1 MVSQCLKNEACAN
14 SNGLTTVYSVP
25 LLHNKVYH
33 LKMLPNPDAAKV
45 PMPNPNPTLVA
56 TAPELENE
64 VQGEVQVGIQ
74 GTQGNLNLGKQSAF
88 NPHVQQAQAGA
99 QGDQGNL
106 LDPLGAVQGDLPD
119 PLGGQGD
126 LPDPLGGVQSG
137 PPNPLGGGQGGLLD
151 PFGGVQASI
160 QGTQNG
166 LQQMGASGG
175 AQFSDPSARQN
186 VSSVAPEQQ
195 QNDTVDLGRL
205 TVMLEQQQRAF
216 KNLLNQILD
225 DQEEKFSAQLER
237 NTAEQRRQLNTLRCE
252 RVRVLKSCLKQAAVE
267 SQGSGGRINRNIVQW
282 SN

>member
-14 SNGLTTVYSVP
+14 SNGLNTVYSVP
-25 LLHNKVYH
+25 LLHKVYH

-56 TAPELENE
+56 TAPELE
-64 VQGEVQVGIQ
+64 
-74 GTQGNLNLGKQSAF
+74 QSAF

-106 LDPLGAVQGDLPD
+106 LDPLGGV
-119 PLGGQGD
+119 QGD

-137 PPNPLGGGQGGLLD
+137 LPNPLGGGQGGLLD

-175 AQFSDPSARQN
+175 AQFSLS
-186 VSSVAPEQQ
+186 
-195 QNDTVDLGRL
+195 L
-205 TVMLEQQQRAF
+205 
-216 KNLLNQILD
+216 IH
-225 DQEEKFSAQLER
+225 
-237 NTAEQRRQLNTLRCE
+237 
-252 RVRVLKSCLKQAAVE
+252 
-267 SQGSGGRINRNIVQW
+267 I
-282 SN
+282 